1 MIKYIVSLSGGLD
14 SAVLCASLQ
23 AEHGAGAVGTV
34 FFQYGSKHGPWEEKA
49 ARTLAGHFG
58 APLRV
63 VDLRAVFAHA
73 KSALLEGDMRDIPKE
88 AYGSASMDQTIVP
101 GRNLMFAAV
110 LASIAES
117 HGAACVA
124 LATHAGDH
132 CLYPDCRPTFN
143 LALEQVIAESTG
155 NAVHVATPF
164 SSLHKKEIVAL
175 GAALGVPF
183 ALTRSCYEQTETSCG
198 QCGTCRERLDAFAAN
213 GLVDPVGYSD

>member
-1 MIKYIVSLSGGLD
+1 MASSKCCGRRSEIVC
-14 SAVLCASLQ
+14 V
-23 AEHGAGAVGTV
+23 AG
-34 FFQYGSKHGPWEEKA
+34 F
-49 ARTLAGHFG
+49 R
-58 APLRV
+58 
-63 VDLRAVFAHA
+63 
-73 KSALLEGDMRDIPKE
+73 
-88 AYGSASMDQTIVP
+88 
-101 GRNLMFAAV
+101 
-110 LASIAES
+110 LAS
-117 HGAACVA
+117 AACVA